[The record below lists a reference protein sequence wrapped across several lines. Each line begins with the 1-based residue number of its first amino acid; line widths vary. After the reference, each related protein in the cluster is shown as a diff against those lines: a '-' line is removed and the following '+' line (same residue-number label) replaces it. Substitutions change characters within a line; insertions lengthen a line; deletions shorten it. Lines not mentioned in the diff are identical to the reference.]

1 MSRFIIKKVLLTT
14 FSFVFILAIWWIVS
28 KFIFSENNSLMP
40 SPKDVFMTFITDIKN
55 GTLILNIWKS
65 LLRVLIG
72 FGIASIAG
80 IILGLAIGLVP
91 FIYIILESII
101 NFLKNIP
108 PIAWIPLAIL
118 WFGIGELSKIY
129 IIAYSAFFPI
139 LLNTIFGVRSIDKI
153 LLKMAKNM
161 QLNKFYFIKEII
173 IPASLPSIF
182 TGLRIGMGTGWMAL
196 IAAEMIGATSGLGF
210 MIEESRQLL
219 LVSRVIVGILSIGF
233 CGFICDKILQYI
245 EKKLVPWI

>member
-14 FSFVFILAIWWIVS
+14 FSFVFVLAIWWIFS
-28 KFIFSENNSLMP
+28 EFIFLGNNSLMP
-40 SPKDVFMTFITDIKN
+40 SPKDIFITFIIEIKN

-118 WFGIGELSKIY
+118 WFGIGESSKIY

-139 LLNTIFGVRSIDKI
+139 LLNTIFGIRSIDKI

>member
-153 LLKMAKNM
+153 LLKMAKNIK
-161 QLNKFYFIKEII
+161 LNKLYFLKEII

-233 CGFICDKILQYI
+233 CGFICDKILQSI
-245 EKKLVPWI
+245 EKKLITWI

>member
-1 MSRFIIKKVLLTT
+1 
-14 FSFVFILAIWWIVS
+14 
-28 KFIFSENNSLMP
+28 
-40 SPKDVFMTFITDIKN
+40 
-55 GTLILNIWKS
+55 
-65 LLRVLIG
+65 LIG

-153 LLKMAKNM
+153 LLKMAKNIK
-161 QLNKFYFIKEII
+161 LNKLYFLKEII

-233 CGFICDKILQYI
+233 CGFICDKILQSI
-245 EKKLVPWI
+245 EKKLITWI